1 MAWVLLIT
9 SLIRSLITDNFSR
22 GFLKRLET
30 PRHVPDDVVSDSNMA
45 TLESLGSSME
55 SFIKEK
61 VEIERFTYSELSQ
74 QLQTAYPGEKGFSAR
89 SLQRYCRAK
98 GISKTSKIDD
108 NMLDDVVAEAVSMVW
123 ND

>member
-1 MAWVLLIT
+1 
-9 SLIRSLITDNFSR
+9 
-22 GFLKRLET
+22 
-30 PRHVPDDVVSDSNMA
+30 MA

-108 NMLDDVVAEAVSMVW
+108 NMLDDVVAEAVSMDTVYFYAEW
-123 ND
+123 AGVQRCFTVLRWTCAVCTITEE